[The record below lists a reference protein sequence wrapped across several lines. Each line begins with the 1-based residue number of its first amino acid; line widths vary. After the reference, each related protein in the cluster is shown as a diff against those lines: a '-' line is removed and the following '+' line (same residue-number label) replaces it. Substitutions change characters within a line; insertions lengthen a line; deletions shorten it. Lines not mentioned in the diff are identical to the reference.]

1 MEAFL
6 KALRTITLLVVL
18 AGLLAAFYARPAA
31 AQADQISLSVTPA
44 GDGYF
49 KNGEWL
55 AVWAEI
61 ENGGQDVDAQLAVQI
76 TGSSSQTTYA
86 AAVSLPSGAR
96 KRVPLYI
103 LPNNFSRE
111 LEIQLTAQDKLLAKA
126 RFTVHPQVN
135 INYLVGLV
143 AGERG
148 GLALLNGITLP
159 GQSRPKVILDLAL
172 ADIPERSEA
181 LASFD
186 LLVFNDV
193 DTSRLTPAQAEALAG
208 WVRQGR
214 QLVIGGG
221 TGTAVT
227 LSGLPTALLPV
238 ALDGQSE
245 VQADD
250 LSELVAFA
258 GGSAIRT
265 TGTFVCATVTRAA
278 QARTLAA
285 ASLSPLVV
293 EGTYGE
299 GRVDFI
305 GLNLSSA
312 PFNSWPDTIAFWN
325 RLLAPLGQYPDGQPA
340 DISMRQMAGMNIVGN
355 LSNIP
360 ALDLPS
366 IRWLAILLAVYILLV
381 GPVNYLVLRRLRRLQ
396 LAWLTIPTLTL
407 LFSAGAFGIG
417 YLMRGTDV
425 IMNQIALI
433 APNGS
438 GSATV
443 TSYLGLFSPTQ
454 RSYSLE
460 VKTPGLLSAITGYD
474 GNPWNSSGVVSGGSV
489 TFVQGDRPMIQGLSI
504 DQWSF
509 QTFAEEEQWQ
519 QFGSLSGDLHLENE
533 KIVGT
538 IRNDTTLRLT
548 DNFLIVGPYFIHL
561 GDLAVGQEKPVEL
574 DLGNLPADRFGP
586 PVTYR
591 LYENESMNPASNSR
605 LLNLKISILS
615 SSINGKGMQ
624 FASFRS
630 VPVVD
635 QSSSLTSSLSDLSVT
650 FLGWVDQAPP
660 DVTLDGLKIQKQAIG
675 LVTQKLAYK
684 LVGSDELTIPIGMI
698 PGAMTL
704 SPVNG
709 GACGNGEVTGVYM
722 QQGAAELTF
731 QLPDLGEYSA
741 QELRLNLSIDGPPQD
756 APKIELYQWADEAWT
771 EIKDSVIGVNAI
783 AQPQKYINADR
794 SVRVRITMDPNS
806 GGFCSY
812 IDLGLKAVKTT
823 TNGGQDVSH

>member
-1 MEAFL
+1 M
-6 KALRTITLLVVL
+6 KSLRTIALLAVL
-18 AGLLAAFYARPAA
+18 ACLLAPAFARPAA
-31 AQADQISLSVTPA
+31 AQADQISLTVMPA

-61 ENGGQDVDAQLAVQI
+61 ENGGKDIEAQLSVQI
-76 TGSSSQTTYA
+76 TGSTSLSTYA

-96 KRVPLYI
+96 KRVPVYI

-111 LEIQLTAQDKLLAKA
+111 LEIQLTSQDKLLAKA
-126 RFTVHPQVN
+126 KITVHPQLN
-135 INYLVGLV
+135 LTYLVGLV

-148 GLALLNGITLP
+148 GLALLNGISLP
-159 GQSRPKVILDLAL
+159 GQSRPKTILDLAL
-172 ADIPERSEA
+172 ADIPERSEG
-181 LASFD
+181 LSSYD

-208 WVRQGR
+208 WVYQGG

-238 ALDGQSE
+238 VLNGQGQ
-245 VQADD
+245 VQAED
-250 LSELVAFA
+250 LSGLVTLA

-265 TGTFVCATVTRAA
+265 TGTFVCATVTPVG

-293 EGTYGE
+293 EGDYGF

-325 RLLAPLGQYPDGQPA
+325 KLLAPLGQFPDGQPT
-340 DISMRQMAGMNIVGN
+340 DISMRQMTGMNIAGN

-366 IRWLAILLAVYILLV
+366 IRWLAILLSVYILLV
-381 GPVNYLVLRRLRRLQ
+381 GPVNYFVLRRLRRMQ
-396 LAWLTIPTLTL
+396 LAWLTIPVLTL
-407 LFSAGAFGIG
+407 LFSGGTFGIG

-438 GSATV
+438 GSAAV
-443 TSYLGLFSPTQ
+443 TSYLGLFSPAQ
-454 RSYSLE
+454 RTYALD
-460 VKTPGLLSAITGYD
+460 VKTSGLLSAIVGYD
-474 GNPWNSSGVVSGGSV
+474 GNPWNSTGVSTGSSV
-489 TFVQGDRPMIQGLSI
+489 TFVQGDIPRIQGLSI

-509 QTFAEEEQWQ
+509 QTFAEEEHWQ
-519 QFGSLSGDLHLENE
+519 QFGNLSADLRLENE
-533 KIVGT
+533 KIMGT
-538 IRNDTTLRLT
+538 IRNDTAVTLR
-548 DNFLIVGPYFIHL
+548 DNFLIAGPYFVNI

-574 DLGNLPADRFGP
+574 SLAGLPANRFGP
-586 PVTYR
+586 PVSYR
-591 LYENESMNPASNSR
+591 LYEDRTMNGMANDR
-605 LLNLKISILS
+605 LLNLKMSILS
-615 SSINGKGMQ
+615 GSMNGKGM
-624 FASFRS
+624 AISSFRS
-630 VPVVD
+630 SPVA
-635 QSSSLTSSLSDLSVT
+635 SLSPASGLTNTLSDLSLT
-650 FLGWVDQAPP
+650 FLGWTDQAPP
-660 DVTLDGLKIQKQAIG
+660 DVSLDGAPVQKQTIG
-675 LVTQKLAYK
+675 LVTQKLTYK
-684 LVGSDELTIPIGMI
+684 LGGGEEMFIPVGMI
-698 PGAMTL
+698 PGELTVT
-704 SPVNG
+704 PVNG
-709 GACGNGEVTGVYM
+709 GSCGNGEVTGVYM
-722 QQGAAELTF
+722 QQGSAEFTF
-731 QLPDLGEYSA
+731 KAPDLSGYAA
-741 QELRLNLSIDGPPQD
+741 QELRLNLSVDGPPQSG
-756 APKIELYQWADEAWT
+756 PGIELYQWADKTWAKL
-771 EIKDSVIGVNAI
+771 KDPVVGVNVL
-783 AQPQKYINADR
+783 AQPQNYIDATG
-794 SVRVRITMDPNS
+794 SIRIRISLDANM

-812 IDLGLKAVKTT
+812 IDLGLKATKTT